1 MYVFQASSEGHDSKW
16 AEEDDQILNPKVHK
30 CLPATFSTGA
40 KVSDSMAHVNRNS
53 YRLAVMTC
61 VAN

>member
-1 MYVFQASSEGHDSKW
+1 MYVFQASSEGRDSKW
-16 AEEDDQILNPKVHK
+16 AEEDDQTLNPKVHK

-53 YRLAVMTC
+53 
-61 VAN
+61 